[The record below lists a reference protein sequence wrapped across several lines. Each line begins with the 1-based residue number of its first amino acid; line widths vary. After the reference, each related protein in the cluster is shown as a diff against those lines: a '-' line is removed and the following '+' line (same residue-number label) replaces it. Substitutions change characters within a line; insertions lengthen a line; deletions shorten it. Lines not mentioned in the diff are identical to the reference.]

1 MYLMHFNDYCHYIF
15 LPFLFFWNSILN
27 CTLFLKFQKR
37 DKESQNFSNFIFHF
51 QLFSSIFFFKFSSNY
66 TVPCFWNFER
76 GEESRNFSNFYSSTI
91 IIIIFFFSKY
101 MFKFVSE
108 NSSEVKNL
116 EISVKRE
123 NERMRAQV
131 D

>member
-1 MYLMHFNDYCHYIF
+1 
-15 LPFLFFWNSILN
+15 
-27 CTLFLKFQKR
+27 
-37 DKESQNFSNFIFHF
+37 
-51 QLFSSIFFFKFSSNY
+51 
-66 TVPCFWNFER
+66 
-76 GEESRNFSNFYSSTI
+76 
-91 IIIIFFFSKY
+91 

>member
-51 QLFSSIFFFKFSSNY
+51 QLFSSIFFLNSLQIISCPVSMKFRARRRISKFLKFLLFNY
-66 TVPCFWNFER
+66 YYYN
-76 GEESRNFSNFYSSTI
+76 
-91 IIIIFFFSKY
+91 IFFFRNTCSNLFLKIRARWRISK
-101 MFKFVSE
+101 FLS
-108 NSSEVKNL
+108 
-116 EISVKRE
+116 
-123 NERMRAQV
+123 NERTNVCVHR
-131 D
+131 